1 LAQAVS
7 YADEQQCV
15 PSFHKAATGQRTLA
29 KMDDAMR
36 DQLLQSPEVQKAVAK
51 AGEDALNNPEVQ
63 AAMVKAAQEKF
74 PHMADSA
81 MDSVQGWA
89 QDPAAQEKAKAFAT
103 AAFWQAEQMAANAPE
118 EVYKL
123 LQQGPKGVRIL
134 AFIAGCCSFGVSVWR
149 VVKFWKGAFHPFIY
163 VMGCYQTLFCLMT
176 MMFEANP
183 DHIAKL
189 KCLDKIHDLLLEYC
203 KFLTTCFGRGM
214 FYTFQGSLWVGQ
226 VKFANWWKPTEAIKL
241 AVGLFLCFIGVLNF
255 FMHWGVM
262 PVQVV
267 SKGAALSQGIGTPLM
282 SQVRRLTALGSDW
295 MHKDAKASPSQAGT
309 SSQEIELGPPS
320 FSKEGV

>member
-1 LAQAVS
+1 
-7 YADEQQCV
+7 
-15 PSFHKAATGQRTLA
+15 
-29 KMDDAMR
+29 MDDAMR

-51 AGEDALNNPEVQ
+51 AGENALNNPEVQ

-81 MDSVQGWA
+81 MDSVQTWA
-89 QDPAAQEKAKAFAT
+89 QDPAAQAKAAAFAT
-103 AAFWQAEQMAANAPE
+103 AAFWQAEQMAAHAPE

-134 AFIAGCCSFGVSVWR
+134 AFMAGCASFGISVWH
-149 VVKFWKGAFHPFIY
+149 VVKFWKAAIHPFQY
-163 VMGCYQTLFCLMT
+163 VMDFYQTLFCLMT

-183 DHIAKL
+183 NHIQKL
-189 KCLDKIHDLLLEYC
+189 KCLDKIHDMLLEYC

-214 FYTFQGSLWVGQ
+214 FYTFQGSIWVGQ
-226 VKFANWWKPTEAIKL
+226 VKFANWWKPSEL
-241 AVGLFLCFIGVLNF
+241 AELIVGLFMCFIGILNF
-255 FMHWGVM
+255 AMHWGIM

-267 SKGAALSQGIGTPLM
+267 NKGASLGAPLL
-282 SQVRRLTALGSDW
+282 SQVRRLTALGSDMASTY
-295 MHKDAKASPSQAGT
+295 MHKDTKGNGNQAGS

-320 FSKEGV
+320 FTKEGV